1 MKFSE
6 LCLSRFSAR
15 SYTEKS
21 VEHEKLDAVLEAGR
35 LAPTAANKQPQ
46 KIIVVKDTNK
56 LSEAAD
62 IYGAPLALVVCADKN
77 TAWKRPFDGKN
88 TADIDAAIVTD
99 HMMLA
104 ADDLGLDSVCIFY
117 FKPDILRR
125 ILNIPDSLEPINILA
140 IGYSGEKPAKKVRK
154 PLDEL
159 VVWD

>member
-104 ADDLGLDSVCIFY
+104 AADLGLDSVWICY